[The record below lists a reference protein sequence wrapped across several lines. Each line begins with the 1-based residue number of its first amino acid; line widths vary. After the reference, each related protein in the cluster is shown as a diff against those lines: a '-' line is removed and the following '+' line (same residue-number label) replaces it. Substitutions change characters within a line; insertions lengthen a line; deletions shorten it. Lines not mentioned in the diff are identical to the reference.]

1 MARKKKYMRRP
12 NGSGSVY
19 KLSGN
24 RRKPWIAIKTKG
36 WDDNGKQIKDIIG
49 YFEERDEALLAL
61 LTHEPKEVSV
71 SSTVNKNTTIEQLY
85 ELIYA
90 EAEKENRTKSTL
102 DGLKASYRAIEELKD
117 KPLYNLSSMDFQDII
132 DELIEDPK
140 ASSSFSKLNKIK
152 SLISSMYK
160 VLMKHKVIEVNHA
173 QFISLRGAKDGNI
186 PAFPEKDIDTLF
198 KNDKDRIA
206 KSSLI
211 LAYTG
216 FRISEFLNLEKKYID
231 LDRGIIIGGSKTE
244 AGKDRIVIIHSK
256 IKKYIEYFYNEF
268 PDCELLFSRNGEK
281 VTGSYYREYYHQPL
295 VKKLGLSNL
304 NPHSFRHT
312 AASKMRM
319 AGVDDKALM
328 EIIGHTDIK
337 FTDKKYV
344 DVDIEYLRQQMEKV
358 K

>member
-1 MARKKKYMRRP
+1 
-12 NGSGSVY
+12 
-19 KLSGN
+19 
-24 RRKPWIAIKTKG
+24 
-36 WDDNGKQIKDIIG
+36 
-49 YFEERDEALLAL
+49 
-61 LTHEPKEVSV
+61 
-71 SSTVNKNTTIEQLY
+71 
-85 ELIYA
+85 
-90 EAEKENRTKSTL
+90 
-102 DGLKASYRAIEELKD
+102 
-117 KPLYNLSSMDFQDII
+117 MDFQDII

-173 QFISLRGAKDGNI
+173 QFISLRGAKDGDI

-268 PDCELLFSRNGEK
+268 PDCELLFSRNGER

-295 VKKLGLSNL
+295 IKKLGLSNL

-328 EIIGHTDIK
+328 EIIGHSDIK